1 MPDYRIYFLDRNGR
15 IAGPPEIISCED
27 DEQAK
32 KTARQ
37 YLDRK
42 DIELWAG
49 ARMVD
54 KITRQ

>member
-1 MPDYRIYFLDRNGR
+1 MPHYRIYFLDRNGR
-15 IAGPPEIISCED
+15 IAGPPEVILCAD
-27 DEQAK
+27 DEEAK
-32 KTARQ
+32 QTAQR

-42 DIELWAG
+42 DIELWDG

>member
-1 MPDYRIYFLDRNGR
+1 MPYYRVYFLDRKGR
-15 IAGPPEIISCED
+15 IAGPPEIIDCED
-27 DEQAK
+27 DDHAK

-37 YLDRK
+37 DHGEK
-42 DIELWAG
+42 DIELWDG